1 MQTGDGKDTS
11 SNIEQIKLGYNDILD
26 AQINLNK
33 NLTTMMGTFTSA
45 GSELVKWDT
54 STSKV
59 IKGLGVG
66 AEYSAIIKQQ
76 LGQA

>member
-33 NLTTMMGTFTSA
+33 NFHFLEIVNNNEI
-45 GSELVKWDT
+45 ELC
-54 STSKV
+54 
-59 IKGLGVG
+59 
-66 AEYSAIIKQQ
+66 
-76 LGQA
+76 